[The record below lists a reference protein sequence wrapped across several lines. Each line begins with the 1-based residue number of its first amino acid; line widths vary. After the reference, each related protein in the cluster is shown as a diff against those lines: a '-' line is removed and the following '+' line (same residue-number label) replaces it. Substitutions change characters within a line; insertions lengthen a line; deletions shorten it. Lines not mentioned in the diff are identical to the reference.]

1 MEAKKVS
8 VDAVV
13 GPSSPSSDCDFRF
26 DGVMG
31 FDEIPIPDSEFSH
44 KHAQMATYKGEPI
57 VVGSCWGL
65 EVEQLIT
72 SELDLSW
79 NQLESFPNPVMVSFF
94 FTEQFY
100 SHI

>member
-1 MEAKKVS
+1 MHQTAVRVS
-8 VDAVV
+8 SICADGGSGLLSA
-13 GPSSPSSDCDFRF
+13 DCGFRYN
-26 DGVMG
+26 GVIG

-65 EVEQLIT
+65 EVEQLKT

-79 NQLESFPNPVMVSFF
+79 NQLESFPNPVTVSF
-94 FTEQFY
+94 
-100 SHI
+100 S